1 MAEGVGNAAVII
13 PFMTEQYEAS
23 TNCKLELKFSQQTG
37 VPIVPVLMQKD
48 YNPRGW
54 LGLLTGAT
62 IVRCRVHSSVAI
74 EMYSLH
80 EQGC

>member
-37 VPIVPVLMQKD
+37 VPIVPVMMQKD
-48 YNPRGW
+48 YKPQGW
-54 LGLLTGAT
+54 RESQHQVFRLLFL
-62 IVRCRVHSSVAI
+62 IPSS
-74 EMYSLH
+74 
-80 EQGC
+80 